1 MKNKI
6 DDVRNHLF
14 AQLERLGE
22 ETLEGDALAD
32 EIRRAKAVREV
43 ADSIIG
49 TAKAETE
56 RLQVVHDTGIKS
68 GTALMQSAE
77 QATAALPAPECGA

>member
-6 DDVRNHLF
+6 DDVRDHLF
-14 AQLERLGE
+14 EALERLKDE
-22 ETLEGDALAD
+22 DIDSKRLDR

-49 TAKAETE
+49 TAKAETD
-56 RLQVVHDTGIKS
+56 RMRVVSDAGIKS
-68 GTALMQSAE
+68 GTALMESAE
-77 QATAALPAPECGA
+77 RAAPALTER